1 MDGAGAPARIFSP
14 AAERLGPHVPTVVAD
29 WLRDQPE
36 RRHQALDCTLV
47 FADISG
53 FTRMTELLGA
63 RGRIGAE
70 EMAELINGIFEPL
83 LAAAYAYGAGLIKW
97 GGDAGLL
104 LFRGPRH
111 VQRSCRAACEMQ
123 RVMRDQGSL
132 RTSRGPLRLRMSIGV
147 HTGSCDLF
155 LLGTDEHRE
164 LIVTGPA
171 ATMLCAMEKVAGPGQ
186 IVVSDGTAE
195 ALAGAG
201 ERRPAQRLGLGWL
214 LRLPPEAEPDPVR
227 HEQVDYTGVDIGR
240 ALCPIMREYI
250 LGGGQESEHR
260 AATIAFVKF
269 SGVDRLLA
277 ERGVPAVQEALE
289 HAIGGIQAAAA
300 QHAIAFLASDLGP
313 NGGKV
318 MLSAGAPRRV
328 GHDED
333 RMIATVRKVLD
344 AGGLLPLRAGVT
356 SGRAFAGDYGPSY
369 RRTYSLMG
377 DCVNLAARLT
387 ELGEDWEL
395 LGNADL
401 VQAASGEFSAVPRG
415 PFAAKGKQ
423 APVHAFSIGTS
434 RPPGARERAPDG
446 PPLVGREEELAT
458 LLAADAAAAAGRG
471 AAVELVGEP
480 GMGKSTL
487 LGELAARSSCDV
499 LWADG
504 DVYAGAR
511 PYSPFERLLRR
522 RWSVQDD
529 EPASVLASRLRSV
542 TEAQA
547 PHLLPW
553 LPLIGI
559 AAGLELPVTPE
570 VAQTEATLRK
580 ARLEELTSELLGAIL
595 SDATTLIFNDVHL
608 MDDASRDLI
617 RRLAADAGQRSWLVV
632 VSRRTEAAS
641 PLGDDSS
648 AQRIELGPLS
658 GASAAELLIRATAGA
673 PLPPHRLAALAERA
687 SGNPLFLRELA
698 AQLSAGGDPEALPRS
713 VEAAIAARIDRLP
726 ATGRRTLRS
735 AAVLGMQVDGP
746 LFDEVVEAEP
756 DLPSGGV
763 ERLAALHE
771 FLEPVA
777 PSRWRFSH
785 QLIREVAYEGL
796 PYRRRSELHAR
807 TAAAIE
813 RSAAG
818 RPEQQAEL
826 LAVHYAAGGNHAAAW
841 RFARIAAERA
851 RAAYANVEAADSC
864 RRALAAARHLPELAP
879 PDLAAVDET
888 LGEICV
894 ELGELNLADVAL
906 RRALG
911 RVRGDALATAALQ
924 LKLAHLRAISGRHL
938 VALRWATRAEV
949 TLAGLDGPEV
959 RVLRGRL
966 AVRRARIGYR
976 RGRHADGLAFAKDA
990 AELARQTRDRRT
1002 LAEALEYGDLCA
1014 VEVGLPAGAGA
1025 ERALAIYEELGD
1037 VGAQARVLNTLGL
1050 LAYHRGAWP
1059 EALAR
1064 YQAAELAYARAGTR
1078 WDAATAV
1085 ANAAEILA
1093 DQGRLGEA
1101 QAGLERAML
1110 IWRGAGAASE
1120 VAFGEYQLGR
1130 IAARQGRSA
1139 EAAERFAAAR
1149 AHFLEAGESTEVV
1162 MVDALMAEALGL
1174 AGDHAAALRLA
1185 DGTLVRARELGGVGA
1200 ATPLLA
1206 RIRAAALLPLG
1217 RRDEAE
1223 AALREGLEA
1232 ARVRAAGHEVAFTLV
1247 ALLDGEL
1254 EDDPAEA
1261 ERWREDLKRLGR
1273 QLGLELG
1280 ATVEGALR
1288 APGRGDQAP
1297 GTDLGDQA

>member
-1 MDGAGAPARIFSP
+1 MDGAAARARIFSP

-29 WLRDQPE
+29 WLRDQPQ

-53 FTRMTELLGA
+53 FTRMTELLGG

-70 EMAELINGIFEPL
+70 EMAELINGTFAPL

-97 GGDAGLL
+97 GGDATLL

-111 VQRSCRAACEMQ
+111 VQRACRAAYEMQ
-123 RVMRDQGSL
+123 RVMREHGSL

-171 ATMLCAMEKVAGPGQ
+171 ATTLCTMEKVAGPGQ

-195 ALAGAG
+195 ALAAAG
-201 ERRPAQRLGLGWL
+201 ERRPTRRLEPGWL
-214 LRLPPEAEPDPVR
+214 LRFPPAVEPNPAGL
-227 HEQVDYTGVDIGR
+227 QPVDYTSVDIGR

-300 QHAIAFLASDLGP
+300 QHAIAFLASDLGSD
-313 NGGKV
+313 GGKV

-333 RMIATVRKVLD
+333 RMIATVRQVLD
-344 AGGLLPLRAGVT
+344 AGGVLPLRAGVT
-356 SGRAFAGDYGPSY
+356 AGRAFAGDYGPSY

-395 LGNADL
+395 LGNAEL
-401 VQAASGEFSAVPRG
+401 VEAASGQFSAVPRG
-415 PFAAKGKQ
+415 PFAAKGKR
-423 APVHAFSIGTS
+423 APVHAFSIGTP
-434 RPPGARERAPDG
+434 RPPGARQPASDA
-446 PPLVGREEELAT
+446 PPLVGREAELAT
-458 LLAADAAAAAGRG
+458 LLEADAAAAAGHG

-487 LGELAARSSCDV
+487 LGELAARSSSDV

-522 RWSVQDD
+522 RWAVPDD
-529 EPASVLASRLRSV
+529 EPGSALATRLRSV

-547 PHLLPW
+547 PHLLAW

-559 AAGLELPVTPE
+559 AFGLELPLTPE

-580 ARLEELTSELLGAIL
+580 ARLEELTSELLGL
-595 SDATTLIFNDVHL
+595 LLPDATTLIFNDVHL

-617 RRLAADAGQRSWLVV
+617 RRLAADAAGRRWLVV
-632 VSRRTEAAS
+632 VSRRTEATS
-641 PLGDDSS
+641 PLEDIP

-658 GASAAELLIRATAGA
+658 DAAAAELLIRATAGA
-673 PLPPHRLAALAERA
+673 PLPPHRLAALAARA

-698 AQLSAGGDPEALPRS
+698 AQLSAGRDPETLPRS

-726 ATGRRTLRS
+726 ATRRRTLRS
-735 AAVLGMQVDGP
+735 AAVLGMDVDGP
-746 LFDEVVEAEP
+746 LFDEVAEAEP
-756 DLPSGGV
+756 GSPAGGA
-763 ERLAALHE
+763 ERLAALGE

-785 QLIREVAYEGL
+785 QLVREVAYEGL

-813 RSAAG
+813 RNAAG

-826 LAVHYAAGGNHAAAW
+826 LAVHYAAGGSHAPAW
-841 RFARIAAERA
+841 WFARIAAERA
-851 RAAYANVEAADSC
+851 RARYANVEAADSY
-864 RRALAAARHLPELAP
+864 RRALAAARHLPGLAPAELAE
-879 PDLAAVDET
+879 VDEA

-894 ELGELNLADVAL
+894 ELGELGLADVAL

-911 RVRGDALATAALQ
+911 RVRGDALAAAALQ

-938 VALRWATRAEV
+938 VALRWATRAER

-976 RGRHADGLAFAKDA
+976 RGRHADGLAFAQDA
-990 AELARQTRDRRT
+990 AELARQTGDRRT

-1014 VEVGLPAGAGA
+1014 VEVGLPTGGA

-1050 LAYHRGAWP
+1050 LAYYRGEWP
-1059 EALAR
+1059 VALAR
-1064 YQAAELAYARAGTR
+1064 YEAAELAYARAGTR

-1101 QAGLERAML
+1101 QAGLERAMR

-1130 IAARQGRSA
+1130 IAARQGRPA

-1149 AHFLEAGESTEVV
+1149 THFLEADESTEVV

-1185 DGTLVRARELGGVGA
+1185 DRTLVRARELGGVGS

-1206 RIRAAALLPLG
+1206 RVRAAALLPLG
-1217 RRDEAE
+1217 RRHEAE
-1223 AALREGLEA
+1223 AALREGLAA
-1232 ARVRAAGHEVAFTLV
+1232 ARGRAAGHEVAFTLV

-1254 EDDPAEA
+1254 EDDPGEA
-1261 ERWREDLKRLGR
+1261 ERWREELERLAE

-1280 ATVEGALR
+1280 AAVDGPPR
-1288 APGRGDQAP
+1288 APGHGDRAP
-1297 GTDLGDQA
+1297 EKDLGSQA

>member
-1 MDGAGAPARIFSP
+1 MDGAAAARIFSP

-29 WLRDQPE
+29 WLRDQPQ

-53 FTRMTELLGA
+53 FTRLTELLGA
-63 RGRIGAE
+63 RGRMGAE
-70 EMAELINGIFEPL
+70 EMAELINGTFEPL

-97 GGDAGLL
+97 GGDATLL

-111 VQRSCRAACEMQ
+111 VQRACRGACEMQ
-123 RVMRDQGSL
+123 RVMRDHGSL

-147 HTGSCDLF
+147 HTGRCDLF
-155 LLGTDEHRE
+155 LLGTEEHRE

-201 ERRPAQRLGLGWL
+201 ERRPAHRLRPGWL
-214 LRLPPEAEPDPVR
+214 LRLPPAAEPNPAGL
-227 HEQVDYTGVDIGR
+227 EQVDYPSVDIGR

-250 LGGGQESEHR
+250 IGGGQESEHR

-300 QHAIAFLASDLGP
+300 QHAIAFLASDLGSD
-313 NGGKV
+313 GGKV
-318 MLSAGAPRRV
+318 MLSAGAPRRI

-333 RMIATVRKVLD
+333 RMIATVRQVLD
-344 AGGLLPLRAGVT
+344 AGGVLPLRAGVT

-377 DCVNLAARLT
+377 DCVNLAARLA

-395 LGNADL
+395 LGNAEL
-401 VQAASGEFSAVPRG
+401 VQAASGQFSAVPRG
-415 PFAAKGKQ
+415 PFAAKGKR
-423 APVHAFSIGTS
+423 APVRAFSIGTP
-434 RPPGARERAPDG
+434 RPSGTREHAQDAS
-446 PPLVGREEELAT
+446 PLVGREAELAT
-458 LLAADAAAAAGRG
+458 LLEADAAAAAGRG

-487 LGELAARSSCDV
+487 LGELAARSSSDV

-522 RWSVQDD
+522 RWAVRDD

-580 ARLEELTSELLGAIL
+580 ARLEELTSELLGVIL

-617 RRLAADAGQRSWLVV
+617 RRLAADAGGRRWLVV

-641 PLGDDSS
+641 PLGDDP
-648 AQRIELGPLS
+648 AQLIELGPLT
-658 GASAAELLIRATAGA
+658 AAAATELLIRATAGA

-713 VEAAIAARIDRLP
+713 VEAAIAARIDRLL
-726 ATGRRTLRS
+726 ATRRRTLRS
-735 AAVLGMQVDGP
+735 AAVLGMDVHGP

-756 DLPSGGV
+756 DVPAGGA
-763 ERLAALHE
+763 ERLAGLDE

-785 QLIREVAYEGL
+785 QLVREVAYEGL

-851 RAAYANVEAADSC
+851 RARYANVEAADSY
-864 RRALAAARHLPELAP
+864 RQALAAARHLPELAP
-879 PDLAAVDET
+879 AELAEVDEA

-894 ELGELNLADVAL
+894 ELGEFGLADVAL

-911 RVRGDALATAALQ
+911 RVRGDALAAAALQ

-938 VALRWATRAEV
+938 VALRWATRAERA
-949 TLAGLDGPEV
+949 LAGLDGPKA

-976 RGRHADGLAFAKDA
+976 RGRHADGLAFAQDA
-990 AELARQTRDRRT
+990 AELARQTGDQRT

-1014 VEVGLPAGAGA
+1014 VEVGLPTGAGA

-1064 YQAAELAYARAGTR
+1064 YEAAELAYARAGSR

-1110 IWRGAGAASE
+1110 VWRGAGAASE

-1130 IAARQGRSA
+1130 IAARQGRPA

-1149 AHFLEAGESTEVV
+1149 AHFLEADELTEVV

-1185 DGTLVRARELGGVGA
+1185 DGALVRARELGGVGS

-1206 RIRAAALLPLG
+1206 RVRAAALLPLG

-1261 ERWREDLKRLGR
+1261 ERWREDLERLAG

-1280 ATVEGALR
+1280 AAVDGALR
-1288 APGRGDQAP
+1288 APGHADRAH

>member
-1 MDGAGAPARIFSP
+1 MDGAAAPARIFNS

-70 EMAELINGIFEPL
+70 EMAELINGTFEPL

-97 GGDAGLL
+97 GGDATLL

-111 VQRSCRAACEMQ
+111 VQRACRAACEMQ
-123 RVMRDQGSL
+123 RVMRDHGSL

-147 HTGSCDLF
+147 HTGNCDLF

-201 ERRPAQRLGLGWL
+201 DRRPAQRLEPGWL
-214 LRLPPEAEPDPVR
+214 LRLPPAAEPNPAGL
-227 HEQVDYTGVDIGR
+227 EQVDCTGVDIGR

-260 AATIAFVKF
+260 AATIAFIKF

-277 ERGVPAVQEALE
+277 EQGVPAVQEALE

-300 QHAIAFLASDLGP
+300 QHAIAFLASDLGSD
-313 NGGKV
+313 GGKV

-333 RMIATVRKVLD
+333 RMIATVRQVLD
-344 AGGLLPLRAGVT
+344 AGGVLPLRAGVT

-401 VQAASGEFSAVPRG
+401 VQAASGQFSAVPRG
-415 PFAAKGKQ
+415 PFAAKGKR
-423 APVHAFSIGTS
+423 APVRAFSIGTP
-434 RPPGARERAPDG
+434 RPAGARQPAADA
-446 PPLVGREEELAT
+446 PPLVGREAELAT
-458 LLAADAAAAAGRG
+458 LLEADAAAAAGRG

-487 LGELAARSSCDV
+487 LGELAARSASDV

-522 RWSVQDD
+522 RWTVPDD
-529 EPASVLASRLRSV
+529 EPASALASRLRSV

-547 PHLLPW
+547 PHLLAW

-559 AAGLELPVTPE
+559 AFGLELPVTPE

-580 ARLEELTSELLGAIL
+580 ARLEELTSELMGLLL

-617 RRLAADAGQRSWLVV
+617 RRLAADAGGRRWLVV
-632 VSRRTEAAS
+632 VSRRTEATS
-641 PLGDDSS
+641 PLGDDP

-658 GASAAELLIRATAGA
+658 AGAAAELLIRATAGA
-673 PLPPHRLAALAERA
+673 PLPSHRLAALAERA

-698 AQLSAGGDPEALPRS
+698 AQLSAGGDPETLPRS

-726 ATGRRTLRS
+726 AARRRTLRS
-735 AAVLGMQVDGP
+735 AAVLGMDVDGP
-746 LFDEVVEAEP
+746 LFDEVAEAEP
-756 DLPSGGV
+756 HGPAGGA
-763 ERLAALHE
+763 ERLAALGE

-777 PSRWRFSH
+777 PSRWRFPH
-785 QLIREVAYEGL
+785 QLVREGL

-818 RPEQQAEL
+818 RPEEQAEL

-851 RAAYANVEAADSC
+851 RARYANVEAGDSY
-864 RRALAAARHLPELAP
+864 RQALAAARHLPELAP
-879 PDLAAVDET
+879 AELAEVDEA

-894 ELGELNLADVAL
+894 ELGELGLADVAL

-911 RVRGDALATAALQ
+911 RVRGDPLAAAALQ

-938 VALRWATRAEV
+938 VALRWATRAERS
-949 TLAGLDGPEV
+949 LAGLDGSEV

-976 RGRHADGLAFAKDA
+976 RGRHADGLAFAQDA
-990 AELARQTRDRRT
+990 AELARQTGDRRT

-1014 VEVGLPAGAGA
+1014 VEVGLPTGAGA
-1025 ERALAIYEELGD
+1025 EQALAIYEELGD

-1064 YQAAELAYARAGTR
+1064 YEAAELAYARAGTR

-1130 IAARQGRSA
+1130 IAARQGRPA

-1149 AHFLEAGESTEVV
+1149 AHFLQADELTEVV

-1185 DGTLVRARELGGVGA
+1185 DGTLARARELGGVGS

-1206 RIRAAALLPLG
+1206 RVRAAALLPLG

-1261 ERWREDLKRLGR
+1261 ERWREDLERLAG

-1280 ATVEGALR
+1280 AAVDDALR
-1288 APGRGDQAP
+1288 AP
-1297 GTDLGDQA
+1297 

>member
-1 MDGAGAPARIFSP
+1 
-14 AAERLGPHVPTVVAD
+14 
-29 WLRDQPE
+29 
-36 RRHQALDCTLV
+36 
-47 FADISG
+47 
-53 FTRMTELLGA
+53 
-63 RGRIGAE
+63 
-70 EMAELINGIFEPL
+70 
-83 LAAAYAYGAGLIKW
+83 
-97 GGDAGLL
+97 
-104 LFRGPRH
+104 
-111 VQRSCRAACEMQ
+111 
-123 RVMRDQGSL
+123 
-132 RTSRGPLRLRMSIGV
+132 MSIGV
-147 HTGSCDLF
+147 HTGNCDLF

-171 ATMLCAMEKVAGPGQ
+171 ATMLCAMEKVAGPAQ

-201 ERRPAQRLGLGWL
+201 DRRPAQRLEPGWL
-214 LRLPPEAEPDPVR
+214 LRLPPAAEPNPAGL
-227 HEQVDYTGVDIGR
+227 EQVDCTGVDIGR

-260 AATIAFVKF
+260 AATIAFIKF

-277 ERGVPAVQEALE
+277 EQGVPAVQEALE

-300 QHAIAFLASDLGP
+300 QHAIAFLASDLGSD
-313 NGGKV
+313 GGKV

-333 RMIATVRKVLD
+333 RMIATVRQVLD
-344 AGGLLPLRAGVT
+344 AGGVLPLRAGVT

-401 VQAASGEFSAVPRG
+401 VQAASGQFSAVPRG
-415 PFAAKGKQ
+415 PFAAKGKR
-423 APVHAFSIGTS
+423 APVRAFSIGTP
-434 RPPGARERAPDG
+434 RPAGARQPAADA
-446 PPLVGREEELAT
+446 PPLVGREAELAT
-458 LLAADAAAAAGRG
+458 LLEADAAAAAGRG

-487 LGELAARSSCDV
+487 LGELAARSASDV

-522 RWSVQDD
+522 RWTVPDD
-529 EPASVLASRLRSV
+529 EPASALASRLRSV

-547 PHLLPW
+547 PHLLAW

-559 AAGLELPVTPE
+559 AFGLELPVTPE

-580 ARLEELTSELLGAIL
+580 ARLEELTSELMGLLL

-617 RRLAADAGQRSWLVV
+617 RRLAADAGGRRWLVV
-632 VSRRTEAAS
+632 VSRRTEATS
-641 PLGDDSS
+641 PLGDDP

-658 GASAAELLIRATAGA
+658 AGAAAELLIRATAGA
-673 PLPPHRLAALAERA
+673 PLPSHRLAALAERA

-698 AQLSAGGDPEALPRS
+698 AQLSAGGDPETLPRS

-726 ATGRRTLRS
+726 AARRRTLRS
-735 AAVLGMQVDGP
+735 AAVLGMDVDGP
-746 LFDEVVEAEP
+746 LFDEVAEAEP
-756 DLPSGGV
+756 HGPAGGA
-763 ERLAALHE
+763 ERLAALGE

-777 PSRWRFSH
+777 PSRWRFPH
-785 QLIREVAYEGL
+785 QLVREVAYEGL

-818 RPEQQAEL
+818 RPEEQAEL

-851 RAAYANVEAADSC
+851 RARYANVEAGDSY
-864 RRALAAARHLPELAP
+864 RQALAAARHLPELAP
-879 PDLAAVDET
+879 AELAEVDEA

-894 ELGELNLADVAL
+894 ELGELGLADVAL

-911 RVRGDALATAALQ
+911 RVRGDPLAAAALQ

-938 VALRWATRAEV
+938 VALRWATRAERS
-949 TLAGLDGPEV
+949 LAGLDGSEV

-976 RGRHADGLAFAKDA
+976 RGRHADGLAFAQDA
-990 AELARQTRDRRT
+990 AELARQTGDRRT

-1014 VEVGLPAGAGA
+1014 VEVGLPTGAGA
-1025 ERALAIYEELGD
+1025 EQALAIYEELGD

-1064 YQAAELAYARAGTR
+1064 FEAAELAYARAGTR

-1130 IAARQGRSA
+1130 IAARQGRPA

-1149 AHFLEAGESTEVV
+1149 AHFLQADELTEVV

-1185 DGTLVRARELGGVGA
+1185 DGTLARARELGGVGS

-1206 RIRAAALLPLG
+1206 RVRAAALLPLG

-1261 ERWREDLKRLGR
+1261 ERWREDLERLAG

-1280 ATVEGALR
+1280 AAVDDALR
-1288 APGRGDQAP
+1288 AP
-1297 GTDLGDQA
+1297 

>member
-1 MDGAGAPARIFSP
+1 MDRAAAPARIFSP
-14 AAERLGPHVPTVVAD
+14 AEERLGPHVPTVVAD

-70 EMAELINGIFEPL
+70 EMAELINGTFELL
-83 LAAAYAYGAGLIKW
+83 LAAAYGYGAGLIKW
-97 GGDAGLL
+97 GGDATLL

-111 VQRSCRAACEMQ
+111 VQRACRAAFEMQ
-123 RVMRDQGSL
+123 RVMRDHGSL

-147 HTGSCDLF
+147 HTGSCDFF

-195 ALAGAG
+195 ALAGVV
-201 ERRPAQRLGLGWL
+201 ERRPAQRLEPGWL
-214 LRLPPEAEPDPVR
+214 LRLPPAAEPDPAGL
-227 HEQVDYTGVDIGR
+227 EQVDYTSVDIGR

-300 QHAIAFLASDLGP
+300 QHAIAFLASDLGLD
-313 NGGKV
+313 GGKV

-333 RMIATVRKVLD
+333 RMIATVRQVLD
-344 AGGLLPLRAGVT
+344 AGGVLPLRAGVT
-356 SGRAFAGDYGPSY
+356 SGRAFAGDYGPSH

-401 VQAASGEFSAVPRG
+401 VQAASGHFSAVPRG
-415 PFAAKGKQ
+415 PFAAKGKR
-423 APVHAFSIGTS
+423 APVRAFSIGTP
-434 RPPGARERAPDG
+434 RPPGARQPAPDA
-446 PPLVGREEELAT
+446 PPLVGREAELAT
-458 LLAADAAAAAGRG
+458 LLEADAAAAAGRG

-487 LGELAARSSCDV
+487 LGELAARSSSDV

-522 RWSVQDD
+522 RWAVPDD
-529 EPASVLASRLRSV
+529 EPASALASRLRSV

-559 AAGLELPVTPE
+559 AFGLELPVTPE

-580 ARLEELTSELLGAIL
+580 ARLEELTSELMGLLL

-617 RRLAADAGQRSWLVV
+617 RRLAADAGGRRWLVV
-632 VSRRTEAAS
+632 VSRRTEATS
-641 PLGDDSS
+641 PLGDDP

-658 GASAAELLIRATAGA
+658 AAAAAELLIRATAGA

-698 AQLSAGGDPEALPRS
+698 AQLSAGRDPETLPRS

-726 ATGRRTLRS
+726 ATRRRTLRS
-735 AAVLGMQVDGP
+735 AAVLGMDVDGP
-746 LFDEVVEAEP
+746 LFDEVAEAEP
-756 DLPSGGV
+756 ASPAGGA
-763 ERLAALHE
+763 ERLAALGE

-785 QLIREVAYEGL
+785 QLVREVAYEGL

-818 RPEQQAEL
+818 RPEEQAEL
-826 LAVHYAAGGNHAAAW
+826 LAVHYAAGGSHAPAW
-841 RFARIAAERA
+841 WFARIAAERA
-851 RAAYANVEAADSC
+851 RARYANVEAADSY

-879 PDLAAVDET
+879 AELAEVDEA

-894 ELGELNLADVAL
+894 ELGELGSADVAL

-911 RVRGDALATAALQ
+911 RVRGDALTAAALQ

-938 VALRWATRAEV
+938 VAMRWAARAER

-976 RGRHADGLAFAKDA
+976 RGRHADGLAFAQDA
-990 AELARQTRDRRT
+990 AELARQTGDRRT

-1014 VEVGLPAGAGA
+1014 VEVGLPTGGA

-1064 YQAAELAYARAGTR
+1064 YEAAELAYARAGTR

-1093 DQGRLGEA
+1093 DQGRLSEA
-1101 QAGLERAML
+1101 QAGLERAMP

-1130 IAARQGRSA
+1130 IAARQGCPA
-1139 EAAERFAAAR
+1139 EAAGRFAAAR
-1149 AHFLEAGESTEVV
+1149 AHFLGAGELTEVV
-1162 MVDALMAEALGL
+1162 MVDALIAEALGL

-1185 DGTLVRARELGGVGA
+1185 DGTLVRARELGGVGS

-1206 RIRAAALLPLG
+1206 RVRAAALLPLG

-1254 EDDPAEA
+1254 ADDPAEA
-1261 ERWREDLKRLGR
+1261 ERWREDLERLAG

-1280 ATVEGALR
+1280 AAVDGALR
-1288 APGRGDQAP
+1288 APGHGDRTP
-1297 GTDLGDQA
+1297 GTDLGNQA